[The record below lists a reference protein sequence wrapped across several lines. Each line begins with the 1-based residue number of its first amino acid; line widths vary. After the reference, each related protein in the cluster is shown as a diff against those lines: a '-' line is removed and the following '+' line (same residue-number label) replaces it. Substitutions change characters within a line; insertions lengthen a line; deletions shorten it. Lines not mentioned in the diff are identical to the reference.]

1 MNIIKRIKPEFQK
14 SKLGF
19 WIETGSIRWKCHW
32 NVCWFVEHR
41 LCSAEA
47 GKSAIMNA
55 ILDCQDLGHPWTQ
68 VLWSSSFKQKRHV
81 EFGDQFGLAPNGW
94 SERCFFCWSDSVFIF
109 ANPKLY
115 DFCSEPGM
123 LFPCPGPISAVSP
136 KAAGSCGW
144 VPVLEEAAE
153 FEIHQITWWSHF
165 KDIKTN
171 IFDLWAGRSWTI
183 LTYIDNMQPK
193 DFEGRSTE
201 MSFQCCAVPF

>member
-1 MNIIKRIKPEFQK
+1 MSVDLWNTGCVPPRQEN
-14 SKLGF
+14 LLLWMRF
-19 WIETGSIRWKCHW
+19 WIAKT
-32 NVCWFVEHR
+32 
-41 LCSAEA
+41 
-47 GKSAIMNA
+47 
-55 ILDCQDLGHPWTQ
+55 LDILGHKFYEV
-68 VLWSSSFKQKRHV
+68 VLSSKSGMWNLETNLDWLQMDGVKGV
-81 EFGDQFGLAPNGW
+81 
-94 SERCFFCWSDSVFIF
+94 FFCWSDSVFIF